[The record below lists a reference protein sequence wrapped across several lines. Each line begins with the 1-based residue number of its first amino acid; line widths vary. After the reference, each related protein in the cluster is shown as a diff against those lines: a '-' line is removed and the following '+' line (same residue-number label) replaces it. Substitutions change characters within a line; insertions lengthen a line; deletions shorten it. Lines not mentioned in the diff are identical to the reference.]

1 MDFPVGE
8 FDQIGNLA
16 AHIEGRVEFDRT
28 LRRAELRPGKKTET
42 EVDRRG
48 VDGTEFVLERELP
61 LRGKYLA
68 LLKHRIEEGFVDRR
82 RTMLVGVGDR
92 GTGNGGKPE
101 VVPHAVQGT
110 QSGLN
115 SPQGILPGGLGV
127 DQGAELVLAGERLH
141 VPIGFVLSNKR
152 FKAVLRE
159 QMQHLLQDCGSVGH
173 TKKGGSVRLL
183 TRLRCRPFSLWA
195 RAGFQ
200 IRSKF
205 LWTVVMFF
213 IDKEGKNKFIYAL
226 WVCSMPCLWI
236 VLQSNGKRCVS
247 SARTSAAK
255 QCQ

>member
-92 GTGNGGKPE
+92 GTE
-101 VVPHAVQGT
+101 V
-110 QSGLN
+110 
-115 SPQGILPGGLGV
+115 SPRWYHMLSR
-127 DQGAELVLAGERLH
+127 ERSP
-141 VPIGFVLSNKR
+141 VSIPR
-152 FKAVLRE
+152 RE
-159 QMQHLLQDCGSVGH
+159 SFPVA
-173 TKKGGSVRLL
+173 
-183 TRLRCRPFSLWA
+183 WA
-195 RAGFQ
+195 
-200 IRSKF
+200 
-205 LWTVVMFF
+205 
-213 IDKEGKNKFIYAL
+213 
-226 WVCSMPCLWI
+226 
-236 VLQSNGKRCVS
+236 
-247 SARTSAAK
+247 
-255 QCQ
+255 

>member
-48 VDGTEFVLERELP
+48 VDGTEFVLER
-61 LRGKYLA
+61 
-68 LLKHRIEEGFVDRR
+68 
-82 RTMLVGVGDR
+82 
-92 GTGNGGKPE
+92 
-101 VVPHAVQGT
+101 
-110 QSGLN
+110 
-115 SPQGILPGGLGV
+115 
-127 DQGAELVLAGERLH
+127 ERLH

-205 LWTVVMFF
+205 LWTVV
-213 IDKEGKNKFIYAL
+213 IKYIY
-226 WVCSMPCLWI
+226 I
-236 VLQSNGKRCVS
+236 NNDQSKKTDNRQQHYPHGSNC
-247 SARTSAAK
+247 THY
-255 QCQ
+255 Q